1 MARSQAGGGRRV
13 DWFAAGLGLVLAVV
27 IQLVGGTLLFGSHRG
42 QLVSQGLLTFGALLA
57 GGFLAGVIGPIGG
70 SAWNGVI
77 VAVGFIVAAEIE
89 LCVIALLSRGHI
101 LIEDVPGVG
110 KTMLAKSLARSL
122 SCGFERLQF
131 TPDLLPSDV
140 TGVNIYSPS
149 TQQFEFRQG
158 PIFTQILLA

>member
-70 SAWNGVI
+70 SAWNVVI
-77 VAVGFIVAAEIE
+77 VVVGFIVVAELAGAIGPVVQ
-89 LCVIALLSRGHI
+89 LGSAGLDTPGRSIHGRLVLRG
-101 LIEDVPGVG
+101 
-110 KTMLAKSLARSL
+110 
-122 SCGFERLQF
+122 
-131 TPDLLPSDV
+131 
-140 TGVNIYSPS
+140 
-149 TQQFEFRQG
+149 
-158 PIFTQILLA
+158 